1 MAFKHISVAKI
12 ERVTKDYLAWLTDR
26 VETVN
31 EDDPPVDKV
40 DGLPVIPQLAAFC
53 AAIRKVSRHIKFGV
67 SDRLMYRPRLTEVHA
82 YFEGQ
87 TYVVMCVG
95 FGVYSDKQ
103 RSGQSKYMV
112 QARMINNQKFRPDRE
127 QYHMATAEDLE
138 RAIKNVKRYMI
149 PYSVVECANLTYY
162 LFKNNL
168 EVVGSTQQEAVATA
182 RQSVIGTDS
191 LQRELFHLLDAGY
204 EFVSPEFRYHVF
216 KWREDVLAREA
227 EKARAKHGYY
237 VTARIQQDE
246 MVCDVIE
253 ALDITSRWAI
263 DRAAPVATY
272 KMSELPDNIAGAV
285 AALSMVD
292 NNHFVRDVGMRVD
305 STTFWVQQ

>member
-1 MAFKHISVAKI
+1 MTFKHISVAKI
-12 ERVTKDYLAWLTDR
+12 ERSTKNYLDYLADR
-26 VETVN
+26 VGTVN
-31 EDDPPVDKV
+31 ENDPPVDKV
-40 DGLPVIPQLAAFC
+40 DGIPVVPQLAAFC

-67 SDRLMYRPRLTEVHA
+67 SIVGGRTICTEVYA

-87 TYVVMCVG
+87 PYAVMCVG
-95 FGVYSDKQ
+95 FGDYSDKR
-103 RSGQSKYMV
+103 RSGHSKYMV

-149 PYSVVECANLTYY
+149 PYSVVECANLTYSA
-162 LFKNNL
+162 FKNNL
-168 EVVGSTQQEAVATA
+168 EVVGSVQQEAVVTA
-182 RQSVIGTDS
+182 RQSVVGTDS

-204 EFVSPEFRYHVF
+204 EFISPEFRNHVV

-263 DRAAPVATY
+263 DRTAPVATY

-292 NNHFVRDVGMRVD
+292 NKHFVRDVGMRVD

>member
-1 MAFKHISVAKI
+1 MAFRHISVAKI
-12 ERVTKDYLAWLTDR
+12 ERATKDYLAQFANA

-31 EDDPPVDKV
+31 ENDPPVDKV
-40 DGLPVIPQLAAFC
+40 DGIAVVPQLAAFC

-67 SDRLMYRPRLTEVHA
+67 NGRYSRPVCTEVYA

-87 TYVVMCVG
+87 PYAVMCVG
-95 FGVYSDKQ
+95 FGGYSDKQ
-103 RSGQSKYMV
+103 RNGRSKYMV
-112 QARMINNQKFRPDRE
+112 QARMINNQKYRPDRE
-127 QYHMATAEDLE
+127 QYTMATAEDLE

-182 RQSVIGTDS
+182 RQSVIGTES

-204 EFVSPEFRYHVF
+204 EFVSPEFRNHVF